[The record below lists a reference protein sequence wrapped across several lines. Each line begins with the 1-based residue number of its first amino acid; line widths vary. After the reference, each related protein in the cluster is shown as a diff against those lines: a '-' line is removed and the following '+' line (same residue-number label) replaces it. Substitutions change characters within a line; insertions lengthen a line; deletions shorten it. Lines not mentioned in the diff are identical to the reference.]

1 MTPIRRREVFRPSRA
16 TADRAACGRGAPQE
30 SAGAGNVPERSG
42 GKIRRSRT
50 RRVRKHPRA
59 PHLRPHA
66 GSALTECAGRGMPP
80 PLAEPARGGG
90 MTGDGLAPDGNL
102 AIAERGE
109 DAARRPP
116 PRAGEVAAAFP
127 APRHTHTHTHHTP
140 HAYTSDTVKNRQ
152 PRSDRLNTC
161 RSEAHYQKVNMAFA
175 REKHFAI

>member
-1 MTPIRRREVFRPSRA
+1 MPPIRRREVFRPSRA

-30 SAGAGNVPERSG
+30 SAGAGGAP
-42 GKIRRSRT
+42 T
-50 RRVRKHPRA
+50 LQ
-59 PHLRPHA
+59 PHL

-90 MTGDGLAPDGNL
+90 MHGDGLAPDGNL

-127 APRHTHTHTHHTP
+127 AP
-140 HAYTSDTVKNRQ
+140 
-152 PRSDRLNTC
+152 
-161 RSEAHYQKVNMAFA
+161 
-175 REKHFAI
+175 

>member
-1 MTPIRRREVFRPSRA
+1 MPPIRRREVFRPSRA

-42 GKIRRSRT
+42 GEIRRSRT

-59 PHLRPHA
+59 PHLLPHS

-80 PLAEPARGGG
+80 PFAEPARGGG
-90 MTGDGLAPDGNL
+90 MHGDGLAPDGNL

-127 APRHTHTHTHHTP
+127 APRHAHTP
-140 HAYTSDTVKNRQ
+140 HHAPHPTRFKTDNRTATGSQ
-152 PRSDRLNTC
+152 PMPYC
-161 RSEAHYQKVNMAFA
+161 GAVH
-175 REKHFAI
+175 